1 MLARY
6 NRRCYIKGMFE
17 WDEGKARFN
26 LAKHGIAFEDVKPA
40 FFAEEA
46 LIFEDDRR
54 DYGEARFILLGP
66 LEGVMVHVTY
76 TKRGET
82 VRIISARRANA
93 RERRGYEQIRS
104 R

>member
-1 MLARY
+1 
-6 NRRCYIKGMFE
+6 MFE
-17 WDEGKARFN
+17 WDEGKARLN
-26 LAKHGIAFEDVKPA
+26 LAKHGIAFEDVKPV

-54 DYGEARFILLGP
+54 DYGEPRLILLGP
-66 LEGVMVHVTY
+66 LAGIIVHVTY
-76 TKRGET
+76 TKRGEA